1 MFQFG
6 VGGLFGNP
14 NGGNLATP
22 SWPQRFGTIQN
33 VDLDISQKLQSLYG
47 QNKFP
52 DDVAPSDMK
61 ITGKGGF
68 AQIEINIYNALFYAE
83 TTTSGISVVSA
94 DESHVVPGSTGV
106 ESVAIHSGAAG
117 TLYSAGDICPI
128 TGGGGTNGSVVVL
141 ATTTGGVPS
150 VIGVSA
156 PGSGYSTTSDLAT
169 TGGTGSGLKVD
180 ITVSGTYQVTVNN
193 SATAAVDLGARYAST
208 GQPLVRSA
216 SSTPA
221 QGFYYVPSTFAG
233 VYTFNSA
240 DATST
245 MLISYAYTNA
255 SGTTLTVQNHIQ
267 GYGPTFELWL
277 LEPYQGTNGIHL
289 YTCRA
294 SKMSNPLKRDN
305 YVISDFEFEAYA
317 NAAGKVVDFFQIS
330 A

>member
-14 NGGNLATP
+14 NGGNASSP

-33 VDLDISQKLQSLYG
+33 VDLEISQKLQSLYG

-68 AQIEINIYNALFYAE
+68 ANIEIAIYNALFYGE
-83 TTTSGISVVSA
+83 TTASGISAVSA
-94 DESHVVPGSTGV
+94 DESHAIAS
-106 ESVAIHSGAAG
+106 SV
-117 TLYSAGDICPI
+117 TI
-128 TGGGGTNGSVVVL
+128 TPPN
-141 ATTTGGVPS
+141 
-150 VIGVSA
+150 
-156 PGSGYSTTSDLAT
+156 
-169 TGGTGSGLKVD
+169 
-180 ITVSGTYQVTVNN
+180 SGTY
-193 SATAAVDLGARYAST
+193 SLDLGVRNGTTGAPLIRSSSGPASGYYT
-208 GQPLVRSA
+208 VA
-216 SSTPA
+216 SNVYSFNATDVSS
-221 QGFYYVPSTFAG
+221 GFPV
-233 VYTFNSA
+233 
-240 DATST
+240 
-245 MLISYAYTNA
+245 LISYAYTLTT
-255 SGTTLTVQNHIQ
+255 GTTLTVTNHIQ

-289 YTCRA
+289 YQCRA